1 MAESK
6 AHEAVTPVDD
16 GHPPSPGADQS
27 NSFSKVIQNAKAA
40 TQKERNMSL
49 LQGIRLYP
57 KAVAWSI
64 LISTCIA
71 MEGYDISLVNNF
83 YGFPQFKQKYGEQLP
98 NGNYEV
104 TAPVGGSPLVLYLIW
119 TREGR
124 ERERKSTIFGNDTN
138 EHLL

>member
-16 GHPPSPGADQS
+16 GHPRSPGADQS

-104 TAPVGGSPLVLYLIW
+104 TAPVCEPRLLTIGHAREKGGGKKKHNI
-119 TREGR
+119 RQ
-124 ERERKSTIFGNDTN
+124 
-138 EHLL
+138 